1 MMKKFVA
8 IALVLT
14 VALSLFGC
22 GRVVDRYD
30 ERYTDKYYTQA
41 PTMTDGTYS
50 PGRYGYDGPQ
60 CRRTNVT
67 DVIPPVPTR

>member
-1 MMKKFVA
+1 MMKEFVA

-41 PTMTDGTYS
+41 PTMTDGTYN
-50 PGRYGYDGPQ
+50 PALYGYDGPQ
-60 CRRTNVT
+60 YRRTNVT
-67 DVIPPVPTR
+67 DLIPPVPTR